1 MPALTPEFDAS
12 AHGSLGAL
20 APSWWEPAEGEEA
33 EPWLDL
39 ETAYQRFLEWVEA
52 RGIEP
57 WAHQEEALFALAA
70 GSNVIL
76 GTPTGSGKSLV
87 AIGMMFMA
95 MATGQ
100 RGYYTAPIKALVSE
114 KFFYLVDIF
123 GRDNVGMITGDSHIN
138 TGAPIICCTA
148 EILANQALR
157 EGEDTD
163 IGVVAMDEFH
173 FFSDPDRGWA
183 WQVPLLTLP
192 HTQFMLMS
200 ATLGDTTAIADALER
215 HTGRDV
221 EVIADA
227 PRPIPL
233 SYEYVKTGLEGTVE
247 LALRQGDSPLYIVHF
262 SQDEALKNARALASY
277 GVKLTL
283 NDGVVLNAEVTRQGG
298 KMLWMVPEHA
308 AFEPGWT
315 LEECAEAA
323 RDFLLDRGYG
333 EMEANHYQVYDGLA
347 VINFVA
353 VQDGVLLYPD
363 LVKVQVRMDT
373 GEVVGLEANNYLMN
387 HTERTGLSPALSGEQ
402 ALEKASSR
410 LEAGQARLCVIP
422 YREGERLCYEVPGRY
437 EGREYRVYIDAITG
451 EEAEV
456 LMMVD
461 SVGGRM
467 AA

>member
-1 MPALTPEFDAS
+1 MRLKHHILLYTFLSVAVLLSIYLALDYGIQAQRSAQALEDAYAQRVLETQEHLQAIGLKLGKAPVAADARTQVELLAGISRQADSVVSGLS
-12 AHGSLGAL
+12 ALPLSHIAMSDTLKFCNQLSEYAMVLALSVAAGQPLTEQETAELVSLESQCALLTGQFATARETMVAESLRLTARPGVFYAEAQAAQRPLEQVADPDNGMDYPSMIYDGAFSDARHYGSPKALGEGRIDQRQAME
-20 APSWWEPAEGEEA
+20 AARAFVGEE
-33 EPWLDL
+33 
-39 ETAYQRFLEWVEA
+39 RVRSVEA
-52 RGIEP
+52 AP
-57 WAHQEEALFALAA
+57 D
-70 GSNVIL
+70 
-76 GTPTGSGKSLV
+76 SG
-87 AIGMMFMA
+87 G
-95 MATGQ
+95 
-100 RGYYTAPIKALVSE
+100 
-114 KFFYLVDIF
+114 
-123 GRDNVGMITGDSHIN
+123 
-138 TGAPIICCTA
+138 
-148 EILANQALR
+148 
-157 EGEDTD
+157 
-163 IGVVAMDEFH
+163 
-173 FFSDPDRGWA
+173 
-183 WQVPLLTLP
+183 
-192 HTQFMLMS
+192 
-200 ATLGDTTAIADALER
+200 
-215 HTGRDV
+215 
-221 EVIADA
+221 
-227 PRPIPL
+227 
-233 SYEYVKTGLEGTVE
+233 
-247 LALRQGDSPLYIVHF
+247 
-262 SQDEALKNARALASY
+262 ALASY

-461 SVGGRM
+461 SVGGRI

>member
-1 MPALTPEFDAS
+1 MRLKHHILLYTFLSVAVLLSIYLALDYGIQAQRSAQALEDAYAQRVLETQEHLQAIGLKLGKAPVAADARTQVELLAGISRQADSVVSGLS
-12 AHGSLGAL
+12 ALPLSHIAMSDTLKFCNQLSEYAMVLALSVAAGQPLTERETAELVSLESQCALLTGQFATARETMVAESLRLTARPGVFYAEAQAAQRPLEQVADPDSGMDYPSMIYDGAFSDARHYGSPKALGEGRIDQRQAME
-20 APSWWEPAEGEEA
+20 AARAFVGEE
-33 EPWLDL
+33 
-39 ETAYQRFLEWVEA
+39 RVRSVEA
-52 RGIEP
+52 AP
-57 WAHQEEALFALAA
+57 D
-70 GSNVIL
+70 
-76 GTPTGSGKSLV
+76 SG
-87 AIGMMFMA
+87 G
-95 MATGQ
+95 
-100 RGYYTAPIKALVSE
+100 
-114 KFFYLVDIF
+114 
-123 GRDNVGMITGDSHIN
+123 
-138 TGAPIICCTA
+138 
-148 EILANQALR
+148 
-157 EGEDTD
+157 
-163 IGVVAMDEFH
+163 
-173 FFSDPDRGWA
+173 
-183 WQVPLLTLP
+183 
-192 HTQFMLMS
+192 
-200 ATLGDTTAIADALER
+200 
-215 HTGRDV
+215 
-221 EVIADA
+221 
-227 PRPIPL
+227 
-233 SYEYVKTGLEGTVE
+233 
-247 LALRQGDSPLYIVHF
+247 
-262 SQDEALKNARALASY
+262 ALASY

>member
-1 MPALTPEFDAS
+1 MRLKHHILLYTFLSVAVLLSIYLVLDYGIQAQRSAQALEDAYAQRVLETQEHLQAIGLKLGKAPVAADARTQVELLAGISRQADNVVSGLS
-12 AHGSLGAL
+12 ALPLSHIAMSDTLKFCNQLSEYAMVLALSVAAGQPLTEQETAELVSLESQCALLTGQFATARETMVAESLRLTAQPGVFYAEAQAAQRPLEQVADPDNGMDYPSMIYDGAFSDARHYGSPKALGEGRIDQRQAME
-20 APSWWEPAEGEEA
+20 AARAFVGEE
-33 EPWLDL
+33 
-39 ETAYQRFLEWVEA
+39 RVRSVEA
-52 RGIEP
+52 AP
-57 WAHQEEALFALAA
+57 D
-70 GSNVIL
+70 
-76 GTPTGSGKSLV
+76 SG
-87 AIGMMFMA
+87 G
-95 MATGQ
+95 
-100 RGYYTAPIKALVSE
+100 
-114 KFFYLVDIF
+114 
-123 GRDNVGMITGDSHIN
+123 
-138 TGAPIICCTA
+138 
-148 EILANQALR
+148 
-157 EGEDTD
+157 
-163 IGVVAMDEFH
+163 
-173 FFSDPDRGWA
+173 
-183 WQVPLLTLP
+183 
-192 HTQFMLMS
+192 
-200 ATLGDTTAIADALER
+200 
-215 HTGRDV
+215 
-221 EVIADA
+221 
-227 PRPIPL
+227 
-233 SYEYVKTGLEGTVE
+233 
-247 LALRQGDSPLYIVHF
+247 
-262 SQDEALKNARALASY
+262 ALASY

>member
-1 MPALTPEFDAS
+1 MRLKHHILLYTFLSVAVLLSIYLALDYGIQAQRSAQALEDAYAQRVLETQEHLQAIGLKLGKAPVAADARTQVELLAGISRQADSVVSGLS
-12 AHGSLGAL
+12 ALPLSHIAMSDTLKFCNQLSEYAMVLALSVAAGQPLTEQETAELVSLESQCALLTGQFATARETMVAESLRLTARPGVFYAEAQAAQRPLEQVADPDSGMDYPSMIYDGAFSDARHYGSPKALGEGRIDQRQAME
-20 APSWWEPAEGEEA
+20 AARAFVGEE
-33 EPWLDL
+33 
-39 ETAYQRFLEWVEA
+39 RVRSVEA
-52 RGIEP
+52 AP
-57 WAHQEEALFALAA
+57 D
-70 GSNVIL
+70 
-76 GTPTGSGKSLV
+76 SG
-87 AIGMMFMA
+87 G
-95 MATGQ
+95 
-100 RGYYTAPIKALVSE
+100 
-114 KFFYLVDIF
+114 
-123 GRDNVGMITGDSHIN
+123 
-138 TGAPIICCTA
+138 
-148 EILANQALR
+148 
-157 EGEDTD
+157 
-163 IGVVAMDEFH
+163 
-173 FFSDPDRGWA
+173 
-183 WQVPLLTLP
+183 
-192 HTQFMLMS
+192 
-200 ATLGDTTAIADALER
+200 
-215 HTGRDV
+215 
-221 EVIADA
+221 
-227 PRPIPL
+227 
-233 SYEYVKTGLEGTVE
+233 
-247 LALRQGDSPLYIVHF
+247 
-262 SQDEALKNARALASY
+262 ALASY

>member
-1 MPALTPEFDAS
+1 MRLKHHILLYTFLSVAVLLSISLALDYGIRAQRSAQALEDAYAQRVLETQEHLQAIGLKLGKAPVAADARTQVELLAGISRQADSVVSGLS
-12 AHGSLGAL
+12 ALPLSHIAMSDTLKFCNQLSEYAMVLALSVAAGQPLTEQETAELVSLESQCALLTGQFATARETMVAESLRLTARPGVFYAEAQAAQRPLEQVADPDNGMDYPSMIYDGAFSDARHYGSPKALGEGRIDQRQAME
-20 APSWWEPAEGEEA
+20 AARAFVGEE
-33 EPWLDL
+33 
-39 ETAYQRFLEWVEA
+39 RVRSVEA
-52 RGIEP
+52 AP
-57 WAHQEEALFALAA
+57 D
-70 GSNVIL
+70 
-76 GTPTGSGKSLV
+76 SG
-87 AIGMMFMA
+87 G
-95 MATGQ
+95 
-100 RGYYTAPIKALVSE
+100 
-114 KFFYLVDIF
+114 
-123 GRDNVGMITGDSHIN
+123 
-138 TGAPIICCTA
+138 
-148 EILANQALR
+148 
-157 EGEDTD
+157 
-163 IGVVAMDEFH
+163 
-173 FFSDPDRGWA
+173 
-183 WQVPLLTLP
+183 
-192 HTQFMLMS
+192 
-200 ATLGDTTAIADALER
+200 
-215 HTGRDV
+215 
-221 EVIADA
+221 
-227 PRPIPL
+227 
-233 SYEYVKTGLEGTVE
+233 
-247 LALRQGDSPLYIVHF
+247 
-262 SQDEALKNARALASY
+262 ALASY

>member
-1 MPALTPEFDAS
+1 MRLKHHILLYTFLSVAVLLSIYLALDYGIQTQRSAQALEDAYAQRVLETQEHLQAIGLKLGKAPVAADARTQVELLAGISRQADSVVSGLS
-12 AHGSLGAL
+12 ALPLSHIAMSDTLKFCNQLSEYAMVLALSVAAGQPLTEQETAELVSLESQCALLTGQFATARETMVAESLRLTARPGVFYAEAQAAQRPLEQVADPDSGMDYPSMIYDGAFSDARHYGSPKALGEGRIDQRQAME
-20 APSWWEPAEGEEA
+20 AARAFVGEE
-33 EPWLDL
+33 
-39 ETAYQRFLEWVEA
+39 RVRSVEA
-52 RGIEP
+52 AP
-57 WAHQEEALFALAA
+57 D
-70 GSNVIL
+70 
-76 GTPTGSGKSLV
+76 SG
-87 AIGMMFMA
+87 G
-95 MATGQ
+95 
-100 RGYYTAPIKALVSE
+100 
-114 KFFYLVDIF
+114 
-123 GRDNVGMITGDSHIN
+123 
-138 TGAPIICCTA
+138 
-148 EILANQALR
+148 
-157 EGEDTD
+157 
-163 IGVVAMDEFH
+163 
-173 FFSDPDRGWA
+173 
-183 WQVPLLTLP
+183 
-192 HTQFMLMS
+192 
-200 ATLGDTTAIADALER
+200 
-215 HTGRDV
+215 
-221 EVIADA
+221 
-227 PRPIPL
+227 
-233 SYEYVKTGLEGTVE
+233 
-247 LALRQGDSPLYIVHF
+247 
-262 SQDEALKNARALASY
+262 ALASY

>member
-1 MPALTPEFDAS
+1 MRLKHHILLYTFLSVAVLLSIYLALDYGIQAQRSAQALEDAYAQRVLETQEHLQAIGLKLGKAPVAADARTQVELLAGISRQADSVVSGLS
-12 AHGSLGAL
+12 ALPLSHIAMSDTLKFCNQLSEYAMVLALSVAAGQPLTEQETAELVSLESQCALLTGQFATARETMVAESLRLTARPGVFYAEAQAAQRPLEQVADPDNGMDYPSMIYDGAFSDARHYGSPKALGEGRIDQRQAME
-20 APSWWEPAEGEEA
+20 AARAFVGEE
-33 EPWLDL
+33 
-39 ETAYQRFLEWVEA
+39 RVRSVEA
-52 RGIEP
+52 AP
-57 WAHQEEALFALAA
+57 D
-70 GSNVIL
+70 
-76 GTPTGSGKSLV
+76 SG
-87 AIGMMFMA
+87 G
-95 MATGQ
+95 
-100 RGYYTAPIKALVSE
+100 
-114 KFFYLVDIF
+114 
-123 GRDNVGMITGDSHIN
+123 
-138 TGAPIICCTA
+138 
-148 EILANQALR
+148 
-157 EGEDTD
+157 
-163 IGVVAMDEFH
+163 
-173 FFSDPDRGWA
+173 
-183 WQVPLLTLP
+183 
-192 HTQFMLMS
+192 
-200 ATLGDTTAIADALER
+200 
-215 HTGRDV
+215 
-221 EVIADA
+221 
-227 PRPIPL
+227 
-233 SYEYVKTGLEGTVE
+233 
-247 LALRQGDSPLYIVHF
+247 
-262 SQDEALKNARALASY
+262 ALASY

-437 EGREYRVYIDAITG
+437 EGREYRVYIDALTG

>member
-1 MPALTPEFDAS
+1 MRLKHHILLYTFLSVAVLLSIYLVLDYGIQAQRSAQALEDAYAQRVLETQEHLQAIGLKLGKAPVAADARTQVELLAGISRQADSVVSGLS
-12 AHGSLGAL
+12 ALPLSHIAMSDTLKFCNQLSEYAMVLALSVAAGQPLTEQETAELVSLESQCALLTGQFATARETMVAESLRLTARPGVFYAEAQAAQRPLEQVADPDNGMDYPSMIYDGAFSDARHYGSPKALGEGRIDQRQAME
-20 APSWWEPAEGEEA
+20 AARSFVGEE
-33 EPWLDL
+33 
-39 ETAYQRFLEWVEA
+39 RVRSVEA
-52 RGIEP
+52 AP
-57 WAHQEEALFALAA
+57 D
-70 GSNVIL
+70 
-76 GTPTGSGKSLV
+76 SG
-87 AIGMMFMA
+87 G
-95 MATGQ
+95 
-100 RGYYTAPIKALVSE
+100 
-114 KFFYLVDIF
+114 
-123 GRDNVGMITGDSHIN
+123 
-138 TGAPIICCTA
+138 
-148 EILANQALR
+148 
-157 EGEDTD
+157 
-163 IGVVAMDEFH
+163 
-173 FFSDPDRGWA
+173 
-183 WQVPLLTLP
+183 
-192 HTQFMLMS
+192 
-200 ATLGDTTAIADALER
+200 
-215 HTGRDV
+215 
-221 EVIADA
+221 
-227 PRPIPL
+227 
-233 SYEYVKTGLEGTVE
+233 
-247 LALRQGDSPLYIVHF
+247 
-262 SQDEALKNARALASY
+262 ALASY

>member
-1 MPALTPEFDAS
+1 MRLKHHILLYTF
-12 AHGSLGAL
+12 LGAAVLISVFLTLDFGNRLQRSAQALEDAYAQRVSETQEHLQAISLKLGKIPVAADARTQVELLTGVSRQADSVVSGLSALPLSHIAMSDTMKFCNQLSEYTMVL
-20 APSWWEPAEGEEA
+20 ALSVSAGQPLSQQQTTELSSLESQCALLLGQFATARETMVAESLRLTAQPGVFYAEAQAAQRPLEQVADPDNGMDYPSMIYDGAFSDARHYGSPKALGEGRIDQRQAMEAARAFVGEE
-33 EPWLDL
+33 
-39 ETAYQRFLEWVEA
+39 RVRSVEA
-52 RGIEP
+52 AP
-57 WAHQEEALFALAA
+57 D
-70 GSNVIL
+70 
-76 GTPTGSGKSLV
+76 SG
-87 AIGMMFMA
+87 G
-95 MATGQ
+95 
-100 RGYYTAPIKALVSE
+100 
-114 KFFYLVDIF
+114 
-123 GRDNVGMITGDSHIN
+123 
-138 TGAPIICCTA
+138 
-148 EILANQALR
+148 
-157 EGEDTD
+157 
-163 IGVVAMDEFH
+163 
-173 FFSDPDRGWA
+173 
-183 WQVPLLTLP
+183 
-192 HTQFMLMS
+192 
-200 ATLGDTTAIADALER
+200 
-215 HTGRDV
+215 
-221 EVIADA
+221 
-227 PRPIPL
+227 
-233 SYEYVKTGLEGTVE
+233 
-247 LALRQGDSPLYIVHF
+247 
-262 SQDEALKNARALASY
+262 ALASY

>member
-1 MPALTPEFDAS
+1 MRLKHHILLYTFLSVAVLLSIYLALDYGIRAQRSAQALEDAYAQRVLETQEHLQAIGLKLGKAPVAADARTQVELLAGISRQADSVVSGLS
-12 AHGSLGAL
+12 ALPLSHIAMSDTLKFCNQLSEYAMVLALSVAAGQPLTEQETAELVSLESQCTLLTGQFATARETMVAESLRLTARPGVFYAEAQAAQRPLEQVADPDNGMDYPSMIYDGAFSDARHYGSPKALGEGRIDQRQAME
-20 APSWWEPAEGEEA
+20 AARSFVGEE
-33 EPWLDL
+33 
-39 ETAYQRFLEWVEA
+39 RVRSVEA
-52 RGIEP
+52 AP
-57 WAHQEEALFALAA
+57 D
-70 GSNVIL
+70 
-76 GTPTGSGKSLV
+76 SG
-87 AIGMMFMA
+87 G
-95 MATGQ
+95 
-100 RGYYTAPIKALVSE
+100 
-114 KFFYLVDIF
+114 
-123 GRDNVGMITGDSHIN
+123 
-138 TGAPIICCTA
+138 
-148 EILANQALR
+148 
-157 EGEDTD
+157 
-163 IGVVAMDEFH
+163 
-173 FFSDPDRGWA
+173 
-183 WQVPLLTLP
+183 
-192 HTQFMLMS
+192 
-200 ATLGDTTAIADALER
+200 
-215 HTGRDV
+215 
-221 EVIADA
+221 
-227 PRPIPL
+227 
-233 SYEYVKTGLEGTVE
+233 
-247 LALRQGDSPLYIVHF
+247 
-262 SQDEALKNARALASY
+262 ALASY

>member
-1 MPALTPEFDAS
+1 MRLKHHILLYTFLSVAVLLSIYLALDYGIQAQRSAQALEDAYAQRVLETQEHLQAIGLKLGKAPVAADARTQVELLAGISRQADSVVSGLS
-12 AHGSLGAL
+12 ALPLSHIAMSDTLKFCNQLSEYAMVLALSVAAGQPLTEQETAELVSLESQCALLTGQFATARETMVAESLRLTARPGVFYAEAQAAQRPLEQVADPDSGMDYPSMIYDGAFSDARHYG
-20 APSWWEPAEGEEA
+20 APKALGEGRIDQRQAMEAARAFVGEE
-33 EPWLDL
+33 
-39 ETAYQRFLEWVEA
+39 RVRSVEA
-52 RGIEP
+52 GP
-57 WAHQEEALFALAA
+57 D
-70 GSNVIL
+70 
-76 GTPTGSGKSLV
+76 SG
-87 AIGMMFMA
+87 G
-95 MATGQ
+95 
-100 RGYYTAPIKALVSE
+100 
-114 KFFYLVDIF
+114 
-123 GRDNVGMITGDSHIN
+123 
-138 TGAPIICCTA
+138 
-148 EILANQALR
+148 
-157 EGEDTD
+157 
-163 IGVVAMDEFH
+163 
-173 FFSDPDRGWA
+173 
-183 WQVPLLTLP
+183 
-192 HTQFMLMS
+192 
-200 ATLGDTTAIADALER
+200 
-215 HTGRDV
+215 
-221 EVIADA
+221 
-227 PRPIPL
+227 
-233 SYEYVKTGLEGTVE
+233 
-247 LALRQGDSPLYIVHF
+247 
-262 SQDEALKNARALASY
+262 ALASY
-277 GVKLTL
+277 GVRLTL

>member
-1 MPALTPEFDAS
+1 MRLKHHILLYTFLSVAVLLSIYLALDYGIQAQRSAQALEDAY
-12 AHGSLGAL
+12 AQRV
-20 APSWWEPAEGEEA
+20 
-33 EPWLDL
+33 L
-39 ETAYQRFLEWVEA
+39 ETQEHLQAIGLKLGKAPVAADARTQVELLAGISRQADSVVSGLSALPLSHIAMSDTLKFCNQLSEYAMVLALSVAAGQPLTEQETAELVSLESQCALLTGQFATARETMVAESLRLTARPGVFYAEAQAARRPLEQVADPDNGMDYPSMIYDGAFSDARHYGSPKALGEGRIDQRQAMEAARAFVGEDRVRSVEA
-52 RGIEP
+52 AP
-57 WAHQEEALFALAA
+57 D
-70 GSNVIL
+70 
-76 GTPTGSGKSLV
+76 SG
-87 AIGMMFMA
+87 G
-95 MATGQ
+95 
-100 RGYYTAPIKALVSE
+100 
-114 KFFYLVDIF
+114 
-123 GRDNVGMITGDSHIN
+123 
-138 TGAPIICCTA
+138 
-148 EILANQALR
+148 
-157 EGEDTD
+157 
-163 IGVVAMDEFH
+163 
-173 FFSDPDRGWA
+173 
-183 WQVPLLTLP
+183 
-192 HTQFMLMS
+192 
-200 ATLGDTTAIADALER
+200 
-215 HTGRDV
+215 
-221 EVIADA
+221 
-227 PRPIPL
+227 
-233 SYEYVKTGLEGTVE
+233 
-247 LALRQGDSPLYIVHF
+247 
-262 SQDEALKNARALASY
+262 ALASY

>member
-1 MPALTPEFDAS
+1 MRLKHHILLYTFLSVAVLLSIYLALDYGIQAQRSAQALEDAYAQRVLETQEHLQAIGLKLGKAPVAADARTQVELLAGISRQADSVVSGLS
-12 AHGSLGAL
+12 ALPLSHIAMSDTLKFCNQLSEYAMVLALSVAAGQPLTERETAELVSLESQCALLTGQFATARETMVAESLRLTARPGVFYAEAQAAQRPLEQVADPDNGMDYPSMIYDGAFSDARHYGSPKALGEGRIDQRQAME
-20 APSWWEPAEGEEA
+20 AARAFVGEE
-33 EPWLDL
+33 
-39 ETAYQRFLEWVEA
+39 RVRSVEA
-52 RGIEP
+52 AP
-57 WAHQEEALFALAA
+57 D
-70 GSNVIL
+70 
-76 GTPTGSGKSLV
+76 SG
-87 AIGMMFMA
+87 G
-95 MATGQ
+95 
-100 RGYYTAPIKALVSE
+100 
-114 KFFYLVDIF
+114 
-123 GRDNVGMITGDSHIN
+123 
-138 TGAPIICCTA
+138 
-148 EILANQALR
+148 
-157 EGEDTD
+157 
-163 IGVVAMDEFH
+163 
-173 FFSDPDRGWA
+173 
-183 WQVPLLTLP
+183 
-192 HTQFMLMS
+192 
-200 ATLGDTTAIADALER
+200 
-215 HTGRDV
+215 
-221 EVIADA
+221 
-227 PRPIPL
+227 
-233 SYEYVKTGLEGTVE
+233 
-247 LALRQGDSPLYIVHF
+247 
-262 SQDEALKNARALASY
+262 ALASY
-277 GVKLTL
+277 GVKLRL

>member
-1 MPALTPEFDAS
+1 MRLKHHILLYTFLSVAVLLSIYLALDYGIQAQRSAQALEDAYAQRVLETQEHLQAIGLKLGKAPVAADARTQVELLAGISRQADSVVSGLS
-12 AHGSLGAL
+12 ALPLSHIALSDTLKFCNQLSEYAMVLALSVAAGQPLTEQETAELVSLESQCALLTGQFATARETMVAESLRLTARPGVFYAEAQAAQRPLEQVADPDNGMDYPSMIYDGAFSDARHYGSPKALGEGRIDQRQAME
-20 APSWWEPAEGEEA
+20 AARAFVGEE
-33 EPWLDL
+33 
-39 ETAYQRFLEWVEA
+39 RVRSVEA
-52 RGIEP
+52 AP
-57 WAHQEEALFALAA
+57 D
-70 GSNVIL
+70 
-76 GTPTGSGKSLV
+76 SG
-87 AIGMMFMA
+87 G
-95 MATGQ
+95 
-100 RGYYTAPIKALVSE
+100 
-114 KFFYLVDIF
+114 
-123 GRDNVGMITGDSHIN
+123 
-138 TGAPIICCTA
+138 
-148 EILANQALR
+148 
-157 EGEDTD
+157 
-163 IGVVAMDEFH
+163 
-173 FFSDPDRGWA
+173 
-183 WQVPLLTLP
+183 
-192 HTQFMLMS
+192 
-200 ATLGDTTAIADALER
+200 
-215 HTGRDV
+215 
-221 EVIADA
+221 
-227 PRPIPL
+227 
-233 SYEYVKTGLEGTVE
+233 
-247 LALRQGDSPLYIVHF
+247 
-262 SQDEALKNARALASY
+262 ALASY

>member
-1 MPALTPEFDAS
+1 MRLKHHILLYTFLSVAVLLSIYLVLDYGIQAQRSAQALEDAYAQRVLETQEHLQAIGLKLGKAPVAADARTQVELLAGISRQADSVVSGLS
-12 AHGSLGAL
+12 ALPLSHIAMSDTLKFCNQLSEYAMVLALSVAAGQPLTEQETAELVSLESQCALLTGQFATARETMVAESLRLTAQPGVFYAEAQAAQRPLEQVADPDNGMDYPSMIYDGAFSDARHYGSPKALGEGRIDQRQAME
-20 APSWWEPAEGEEA
+20 AARAFVGEE
-33 EPWLDL
+33 
-39 ETAYQRFLEWVEA
+39 RVRSVEA
-52 RGIEP
+52 AP
-57 WAHQEEALFALAA
+57 D
-70 GSNVIL
+70 
-76 GTPTGSGKSLV
+76 SG
-87 AIGMMFMA
+87 G
-95 MATGQ
+95 
-100 RGYYTAPIKALVSE
+100 
-114 KFFYLVDIF
+114 
-123 GRDNVGMITGDSHIN
+123 
-138 TGAPIICCTA
+138 
-148 EILANQALR
+148 
-157 EGEDTD
+157 
-163 IGVVAMDEFH
+163 
-173 FFSDPDRGWA
+173 
-183 WQVPLLTLP
+183 
-192 HTQFMLMS
+192 
-200 ATLGDTTAIADALER
+200 
-215 HTGRDV
+215 
-221 EVIADA
+221 
-227 PRPIPL
+227 
-233 SYEYVKTGLEGTVE
+233 
-247 LALRQGDSPLYIVHF
+247 
-262 SQDEALKNARALASY
+262 ALASY

-461 SVGGRM
+461 SVGGRK

>member
-1 MPALTPEFDAS
+1 MRLKHHILLYTFLSVAVLLSIYLALDYGIRAQRSAQALEDAYAQRVLETQEHLQAIGLKLGKAPVAADARTQVELLAGISRQADSVVSGLS
-12 AHGSLGAL
+12 ALPLSHIAMSDTLKFCNQLSEYAMVLALSVAAGQPLTERETAELVSLESQCALLTGQFATARETMVAESLRLTARPGVFYAEAQAAQRPLEQVADPDNGMDYPSMIYDGAFSDARHYGSPKALGEGRIDQRQAME
-20 APSWWEPAEGEEA
+20 AARAFVGEE
-33 EPWLDL
+33 
-39 ETAYQRFLEWVEA
+39 RVRSVEA
-52 RGIEP
+52 AP
-57 WAHQEEALFALAA
+57 D
-70 GSNVIL
+70 
-76 GTPTGSGKSLV
+76 SG
-87 AIGMMFMA
+87 G
-95 MATGQ
+95 
-100 RGYYTAPIKALVSE
+100 
-114 KFFYLVDIF
+114 
-123 GRDNVGMITGDSHIN
+123 
-138 TGAPIICCTA
+138 
-148 EILANQALR
+148 
-157 EGEDTD
+157 
-163 IGVVAMDEFH
+163 
-173 FFSDPDRGWA
+173 
-183 WQVPLLTLP
+183 
-192 HTQFMLMS
+192 
-200 ATLGDTTAIADALER
+200 
-215 HTGRDV
+215 
-221 EVIADA
+221 
-227 PRPIPL
+227 
-233 SYEYVKTGLEGTVE
+233 
-247 LALRQGDSPLYIVHF
+247 
-262 SQDEALKNARALASY
+262 ALASY

>member
-1 MPALTPEFDAS
+1 MRLKHHILLYTFLSVAVLLSIYLALDYGIQAQRSAQALEDAYAQRVLETQEHLQAIGLKLGKAPVAADARTQVELLAGISRQADSVVSGLS
-12 AHGSLGAL
+12 ALPLSHIAMSDTLKFCNQLSEYAMVLALSVAAGQPLTEQETAELVSLESQCALLTGQFVTARETMVAESLRLTAQPGVFYAEAQAAQRPLEQVADPDNGMDYPSMIYDGAFSDARHYGSPKALGEGRIDQRQAME
-20 APSWWEPAEGEEA
+20 AARAFVGEE
-33 EPWLDL
+33 
-39 ETAYQRFLEWVEA
+39 RVRSVEA
-52 RGIEP
+52 AP
-57 WAHQEEALFALAA
+57 D
-70 GSNVIL
+70 
-76 GTPTGSGKSLV
+76 SG
-87 AIGMMFMA
+87 G
-95 MATGQ
+95 
-100 RGYYTAPIKALVSE
+100 
-114 KFFYLVDIF
+114 
-123 GRDNVGMITGDSHIN
+123 
-138 TGAPIICCTA
+138 
-148 EILANQALR
+148 
-157 EGEDTD
+157 
-163 IGVVAMDEFH
+163 
-173 FFSDPDRGWA
+173 
-183 WQVPLLTLP
+183 
-192 HTQFMLMS
+192 
-200 ATLGDTTAIADALER
+200 
-215 HTGRDV
+215 
-221 EVIADA
+221 
-227 PRPIPL
+227 
-233 SYEYVKTGLEGTVE
+233 
-247 LALRQGDSPLYIVHF
+247 
-262 SQDEALKNARALASY
+262 ALASY

>member
-1 MPALTPEFDAS
+1 MRLKHHILLYTFLSVAVLLSIYLALDYGIRAQRSAQALEDAYAQRVLETQEHLQAIGLKLGKAPVAADARTQVELLAGISRQADSVVSGLS
-12 AHGSLGAL
+12 ALPLSHIAMSDTLKFCNQLSEYAMVLALSVAAGQPLTEQETAELVSLESQCALLTGQFATARETMVAESLRLTAQPGVFYAEAQAARRPLEQVADPDNGMDYPSMIYDGAFSDARHYGSPKALGEGRIDQRQAME
-20 APSWWEPAEGEEA
+20 AARAFVGEE
-33 EPWLDL
+33 
-39 ETAYQRFLEWVEA
+39 RVRSVEA
-52 RGIEP
+52 AP
-57 WAHQEEALFALAA
+57 D
-70 GSNVIL
+70 
-76 GTPTGSGKSLV
+76 SG
-87 AIGMMFMA
+87 G
-95 MATGQ
+95 
-100 RGYYTAPIKALVSE
+100 
-114 KFFYLVDIF
+114 
-123 GRDNVGMITGDSHIN
+123 
-138 TGAPIICCTA
+138 
-148 EILANQALR
+148 
-157 EGEDTD
+157 
-163 IGVVAMDEFH
+163 
-173 FFSDPDRGWA
+173 
-183 WQVPLLTLP
+183 
-192 HTQFMLMS
+192 
-200 ATLGDTTAIADALER
+200 
-215 HTGRDV
+215 
-221 EVIADA
+221 
-227 PRPIPL
+227 
-233 SYEYVKTGLEGTVE
+233 
-247 LALRQGDSPLYIVHF
+247 
-262 SQDEALKNARALASY
+262 ALASY

>member
-1 MPALTPEFDAS
+1 MRLKHHILLYTFLSVAVLLSIYLALDYGIQAQRSAQALEDAYAQRVLETQEHLQAIGLKLGKAPVAADARTQVELLAGISRQADSVVSGLS
-12 AHGSLGAL
+12 ALPLSHIAMSDTLKFCNQLSEYAMVLALSVAAGQPLTEQETAELVSLESQCALLTGQFATARETMVAESLRLTARPGVFYAEAQAARRPLEQVADPDNGMDYPSMIYDGAFSDARHYG
-20 APSWWEPAEGEEA
+20 APKALGEGRIDQRQAMEAARAFVGEE
-33 EPWLDL
+33 
-39 ETAYQRFLEWVEA
+39 RVRSVEA
-52 RGIEP
+52 AP
-57 WAHQEEALFALAA
+57 D
-70 GSNVIL
+70 
-76 GTPTGSGKSLV
+76 SG
-87 AIGMMFMA
+87 G
-95 MATGQ
+95 
-100 RGYYTAPIKALVSE
+100 
-114 KFFYLVDIF
+114 
-123 GRDNVGMITGDSHIN
+123 
-138 TGAPIICCTA
+138 
-148 EILANQALR
+148 
-157 EGEDTD
+157 
-163 IGVVAMDEFH
+163 
-173 FFSDPDRGWA
+173 
-183 WQVPLLTLP
+183 
-192 HTQFMLMS
+192 
-200 ATLGDTTAIADALER
+200 
-215 HTGRDV
+215 
-221 EVIADA
+221 
-227 PRPIPL
+227 
-233 SYEYVKTGLEGTVE
+233 
-247 LALRQGDSPLYIVHF
+247 
-262 SQDEALKNARALASY
+262 ALASY

>member
-1 MPALTPEFDAS
+1 MRLKHHILLYTFLSVAVLLSIYLVLDYGIQAQRSAQALEDAYAQRVLETQEHLQAIGLKLGKAPVAADARTQVELLAGISRQADSVVSGLS
-12 AHGSLGAL
+12 ALPLSHIAMSDTLKFCNQLSEYAMVLALSVAAGQPLTEQETAELVSLESQCALLTGQFATARETMVAESLRLTARPGVFYAEAQAARRPLEQVADPDNGMDYPSMIYDGAFSDARHYGSPKALGEGRIDQRQAME
-20 APSWWEPAEGEEA
+20 AARAFVGEE
-33 EPWLDL
+33 
-39 ETAYQRFLEWVEA
+39 RVRSVEA
-52 RGIEP
+52 AP
-57 WAHQEEALFALAA
+57 D
-70 GSNVIL
+70 
-76 GTPTGSGKSLV
+76 SG
-87 AIGMMFMA
+87 G
-95 MATGQ
+95 
-100 RGYYTAPIKALVSE
+100 
-114 KFFYLVDIF
+114 
-123 GRDNVGMITGDSHIN
+123 
-138 TGAPIICCTA
+138 
-148 EILANQALR
+148 
-157 EGEDTD
+157 
-163 IGVVAMDEFH
+163 
-173 FFSDPDRGWA
+173 
-183 WQVPLLTLP
+183 
-192 HTQFMLMS
+192 
-200 ATLGDTTAIADALER
+200 
-215 HTGRDV
+215 
-221 EVIADA
+221 
-227 PRPIPL
+227 
-233 SYEYVKTGLEGTVE
+233 
-247 LALRQGDSPLYIVHF
+247 
-262 SQDEALKNARALASY
+262 ALASY

>member
-1 MPALTPEFDAS
+1 MRLKHHILLYTFLSVAVLLSIYLALDYGIQAQRSAQALEDAYAQRVLETQEHLQAIGLKLGKAPVAADARTQVELLAGISRQADSVVSGLS
-12 AHGSLGAL
+12 ALPLSHIAMSDTLKFCNQLSEYAMVLALSVAAGQPLTEQETAELVSLESQCALLTGQFATARETMVAESLRLTAQPGVFYAEAQAAQRPLEQVADPDNGMDYPSMIYDGAFSDARHYGSPKALGEGRIDQRQAME
-20 APSWWEPAEGEEA
+20 AARAFVGEE
-33 EPWLDL
+33 
-39 ETAYQRFLEWVEA
+39 RVRSVEA
-52 RGIEP
+52 AP
-57 WAHQEEALFALAA
+57 D
-70 GSNVIL
+70 
-76 GTPTGSGKSLV
+76 SG
-87 AIGMMFMA
+87 G
-95 MATGQ
+95 
-100 RGYYTAPIKALVSE
+100 
-114 KFFYLVDIF
+114 
-123 GRDNVGMITGDSHIN
+123 
-138 TGAPIICCTA
+138 
-148 EILANQALR
+148 
-157 EGEDTD
+157 
-163 IGVVAMDEFH
+163 
-173 FFSDPDRGWA
+173 
-183 WQVPLLTLP
+183 
-192 HTQFMLMS
+192 
-200 ATLGDTTAIADALER
+200 
-215 HTGRDV
+215 
-221 EVIADA
+221 
-227 PRPIPL
+227 
-233 SYEYVKTGLEGTVE
+233 
-247 LALRQGDSPLYIVHF
+247 
-262 SQDEALKNARALASY
+262 ALASY

-323 RDFLLDRGYG
+323 RNFLLDRGYG

>member
-1 MPALTPEFDAS
+1 MRLKHHILLYTFLSVAVLLSIYLALDYGIQAQRSAQALEDAYAQRVLETQEHLQAIGLKLGKAPVAADARTQVELLAGISRQADSVVSGLS
-12 AHGSLGAL
+12 ALPLSHIAMSDTLKFCNQLSEYAMVLALSVAAGQPLTERETAELVSLESQCALLTGQFATARETMVAESLRLTARPGVFYAEAQAARRPLEQVADPDNGMDYPSMIYDGAFSDARHYGSPKALGEGRIDQRQAME
-20 APSWWEPAEGEEA
+20 AARAFVGEE
-33 EPWLDL
+33 
-39 ETAYQRFLEWVEA
+39 RVRSVEA
-52 RGIEP
+52 AP
-57 WAHQEEALFALAA
+57 D
-70 GSNVIL
+70 
-76 GTPTGSGKSLV
+76 SG
-87 AIGMMFMA
+87 G
-95 MATGQ
+95 
-100 RGYYTAPIKALVSE
+100 
-114 KFFYLVDIF
+114 
-123 GRDNVGMITGDSHIN
+123 
-138 TGAPIICCTA
+138 
-148 EILANQALR
+148 
-157 EGEDTD
+157 
-163 IGVVAMDEFH
+163 
-173 FFSDPDRGWA
+173 
-183 WQVPLLTLP
+183 
-192 HTQFMLMS
+192 
-200 ATLGDTTAIADALER
+200 
-215 HTGRDV
+215 
-221 EVIADA
+221 
-227 PRPIPL
+227 
-233 SYEYVKTGLEGTVE
+233 
-247 LALRQGDSPLYIVHF
+247 
-262 SQDEALKNARALASY
+262 ALASY

>member
-1 MPALTPEFDAS
+1 MRLKHHILLYTFLSVAVLLSIYLALDYGIQAQRSAQALEDAYAQRVLETQEHLQAIGLKLGKAPVAADARTQVELLAGISRQADSVVSGLS
-12 AHGSLGAL
+12 ALPLSHIAMSDTLKFCNQLSEYAMVLALSVAAGQPLTEQETAELVSLESQCALLTGQFATARETMVAESLRLTAQPGVFYAEAQAAQRPLEQVADPDNGMDYPSMIYDGAFSDARHYGSPKALGEGRIDQRQAME
-20 APSWWEPAEGEEA
+20 AARAFVGEE
-33 EPWLDL
+33 
-39 ETAYQRFLEWVEA
+39 RVRSVEA
-52 RGIEP
+52 AP
-57 WAHQEEALFALAA
+57 D
-70 GSNVIL
+70 
-76 GTPTGSGKSLV
+76 SG
-87 AIGMMFMA
+87 G
-95 MATGQ
+95 
-100 RGYYTAPIKALVSE
+100 
-114 KFFYLVDIF
+114 
-123 GRDNVGMITGDSHIN
+123 
-138 TGAPIICCTA
+138 
-148 EILANQALR
+148 
-157 EGEDTD
+157 
-163 IGVVAMDEFH
+163 
-173 FFSDPDRGWA
+173 
-183 WQVPLLTLP
+183 
-192 HTQFMLMS
+192 
-200 ATLGDTTAIADALER
+200 
-215 HTGRDV
+215 
-221 EVIADA
+221 
-227 PRPIPL
+227 
-233 SYEYVKTGLEGTVE
+233 
-247 LALRQGDSPLYIVHF
+247 
-262 SQDEALKNARALASY
+262 ALASY

>member
-1 MPALTPEFDAS
+1 MRLKHHILLYTFLSVAVLLSISLALDYGIRAQRSAQALEDAYAQRVLETQEHLQAIGLKLGKAPVAADARTQVELLAGISRQADSVVSGLS
-12 AHGSLGAL
+12 ALPLSHIAMSDTLKFCNQLSEYAMVLALSVAAGQPLTEQETAELVSLESQCALLTGQFATARETMVAESLRLTARPGVFYAEAQAAQRPLEQVADPDNGMDYPSMIYDGAFSDARHYGSPKALGEGRIDQRQAME
-20 APSWWEPAEGEEA
+20 AARAFVGEE
-33 EPWLDL
+33 
-39 ETAYQRFLEWVEA
+39 RVRSVEA
-52 RGIEP
+52 AP
-57 WAHQEEALFALAA
+57 D
-70 GSNVIL
+70 
-76 GTPTGSGKSLV
+76 SG
-87 AIGMMFMA
+87 G
-95 MATGQ
+95 
-100 RGYYTAPIKALVSE
+100 
-114 KFFYLVDIF
+114 
-123 GRDNVGMITGDSHIN
+123 
-138 TGAPIICCTA
+138 
-148 EILANQALR
+148 
-157 EGEDTD
+157 
-163 IGVVAMDEFH
+163 
-173 FFSDPDRGWA
+173 
-183 WQVPLLTLP
+183 
-192 HTQFMLMS
+192 
-200 ATLGDTTAIADALER
+200 
-215 HTGRDV
+215 
-221 EVIADA
+221 
-227 PRPIPL
+227 
-233 SYEYVKTGLEGTVE
+233 
-247 LALRQGDSPLYIVHF
+247 
-262 SQDEALKNARALASY
+262 ALASY

-387 HTERTGLSPALSGEQ
+387 HTERTGLSPVLSGEQ